1 MDLQKKLD
9 DKLSNSIIIIN
20 KPPGQSSHEITTFV
34 KKITGVSRSGHA
46 GTLDPE
52 VSGVL
57 PVALGRATKLIQYI
71 AGKEKT
77 YVGIIKFKKKISKI
91 EVEKLFKEF
100 TGTITQTPP
109 KISAVKKVARKR
121 TIYSLKLIEA
131 DEQKKLFLFEA
142 RVDAG
147 TYIRTLCEDIGEKC
161 GGAYMEE
168 LRRIAVGKIGEKQ
181 THTMQQLIDAMYFYK
196 NKNDSAMLESMLV
209 KPEDL
214 IDLPKV
220 YIKETALKS
229 VLTGAQIMMPAIE
242 KLEGFVGI
250 DEKVA
255 IYCGDKF
262 YGVGISKIRTKDYK
276 EKEGGHGLAIKLE
289 RVHKP
294 D

>member
-1 MDLQKKLD
+1 MITQEKIN
-9 DKLSNSIIIIN
+9 NSLIIIN
-20 KPPGQSSHEITTFV
+20 KPCGQASHEITTFV
-34 KKITGVSRSGHA
+34 KKITGVTRSGHA

-57 PVALGRATKLIQYI
+57 PVALGRATKLLQYI
-71 AGKEKT
+71 AAKEKT
-77 YVGIIKFKKKISKI
+77 YVGIIKFKKKIGKD

-121 TIYSLKLIEA
+121 TIYSLTLIEA
-131 DEQKKLFLFEA
+131 NEQKKLFLFEA

-147 TYIRTLCEDIGEKC
+147 TYIRTLCEQVGEKC
-161 GGAYMEE
+161 GGARMEE
-168 LRRIAVGKIGEKQ
+168 LRRIAVGKIFENK
-181 THTMQQLIDAMYFYK
+181 THTMQELIDAMYFYK
-196 NKNDSAMLESMLV
+196 EKNDSKILESMLV

-220 YIKETALKS
+220 FIKESALKN
-229 VLTGAQIMMPAIE
+229 VLSGAQIMMPAIDH
-242 KLEGFVGI
+242 LEGFVGVE
-250 DEKVA
+250 EKVA

-262 YGVGISKIRTKDYK
+262 YGVGVSKIRTKDYQK
-276 EKEGGHGLAIKLE
+276 DGHGLAIKLE